1 VKHGRT
7 AFGICTQRHAPSP
20 RARVDYPGRHN
31 PALGGEL
38 QHWSATWFNPAPG
51 GPWAIVGIV
60 WLVPVFGIYFALK
73 LEGAGQG
80 PPSVPRAIGFAILGA
95 IFFALGFVLFQN
107 VFRSFIGL
115 ALMWALAAAGA
126 ALQFPTWRGLSKVL
140 IAYGYAARIPVAI
153 VMFLATQADWKSHY
167 SALAL
172 PVSEMNRL
180 AQYFLFGF
188 VPQLV
193 WWVSFTIVVGSLFG
207 SVAALFHRGRQAV
220 GAA

>member
-1 VKHGRT
+1 MT
-7 AFGICTQRHAPSP
+7 EQRSGSALSVTRLILVPGLITL
-20 RARVDYPGRHN
+20 AVTILRVV
-31 PALGGEL
+31 GEL
-38 QHWSATWFNPAPG
+38 QGWSRLWFNPEQG
-51 GPWAIVGIV
+51 GPWSIVGIV

-95 IFFALGFVLFQN
+95 MLFALGFFLFQK
-107 VFRSFIGL
+107 VFRSFSGIV
-115 ALMWALAAAGA
+115 LMWTLAAAGA
-126 ALQFPTWRGLSKVL
+126 ALQFAAWRGLFKVL

-167 SALAL
+167 SALAF
-172 PVSEMNRL
+172 PVSEMSRL

-207 SVAALFHRGRQAV
+207 SVAALFHRGSQAV